1 MTFKTFI
8 ESIVGAL
15 NTYIVPLIL
24 ALILLMFAWGAAKY
38 FFIQGDN
45 DQARAKG
52 RQLILWG
59 IIALVAFLALWG
71 IVNLLLSTLNLP
83 KG

>member
-1 MTFKTFI
+1 MTFKTLI

-15 NTYIVPLIL
+15 NTYVVPLVL
-24 ALILLMFAWGAAKY
+24 ALIFLIFLWGAAKY

-59 IIALVAFLALWG
+59 VIAFVVFFALWG
-71 IVNLLLSTLNLP
+71 IVNILLSTLNLP
-83 KG
+83 T